1 MYKIE
6 DKKTI
11 RQFLNLQ
18 CNCLFCNH
26 KMKKKLSHLQNEYDN
41 LDSIIDDNVNEIYF
55 NISANYYSGELDL
68 IPAFVDI
75 KKGAIIF
82 DYDKYNEFAK
92 ISFNNM
98 FAFFQIYCDK
108 CEYKYSLN
116 SEFLI
121 LNNFNKLD
129 GIYLYSES
137 FILDDKL
144 IIKDHLAQNTV
155 ITNYYDNASFSII
168 NGYDFTAPQ
177 SKKIIGFDFD
187 KLYGLSKDEI
197 IDKIDVLINFS

>member
-1 MYKIE
+1 
-6 DKKTI
+6 
-11 RQFLNLQ
+11 
-18 CNCLFCNH
+18 
-26 KMKKKLSHLQNEYDN
+26 MKKKLSHLQNEYDN